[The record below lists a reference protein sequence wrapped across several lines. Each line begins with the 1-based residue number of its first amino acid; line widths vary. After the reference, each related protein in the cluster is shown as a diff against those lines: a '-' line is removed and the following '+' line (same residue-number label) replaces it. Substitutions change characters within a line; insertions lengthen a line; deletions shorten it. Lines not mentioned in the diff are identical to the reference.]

1 MCSMRQFVLDS
12 WQAHIN
18 LLPTKPKSKRSS
30 FRPKALDSRQ
40 EESQLSLTNPMASL
54 LFAGLLAGAVAA
66 DIPLAFF
73 GR

>member
-1 MCSMRQFVLDS
+1 MLTQSHAFHRRDS
-12 WQAHIN
+12 
-18 LLPTKPKSKRSS
+18 LEREEELEEEEEEEE
-30 FRPKALDSRQ
+30 ALDSRQ

>member
-1 MCSMRQFVLDS
+1 MRQFVSRQLAS
-12 WQAHIN
+12 TH
-18 LLPTKPKSKRSS
+18 KPPPHDLKSKRSS